1 MNELHIDKTHWK
13 KTKIGELLYKT
24 EYNDKE
30 HASERYNRFIK
41 MEHLDAYSL
50 NIHRWGDST
59 TEEIPPTFYKVF
71 KQGQILYPT
80 RNPQL
85 KRTALASF
93 DGICGEKTLT
103 LSLNEDNDGYVPFI
117 AHVFHSSRFIEYA
130 TNARIGSTNPHIR
143 WRDVADYEFLLP
155 PKAEQKRLAEL
166 LWAADEVVEKEKRE
180 MEAIKVFKD
189 RQMSYLLN
197 GYQHTQNDGKPDG
210 WERLTISDLGV
221 VSTSSVD
228 KKQRPKEKTV
238 SLINYMDVYTSK
250 TKKITSDIE
259 LMQVTAPDKQIKGNQ
274 VNIGDI
280 LFTPSSETKDD
291 IGHSAV
297 VYEDLP
303 NTLYSYHLVRLRFN
317 REIDLDFKRYLFN
330 NPSTLAYFTK
340 RAQGITRMT
349 LSLDDFNETPV
360 LLPPLSEQRQI
371 ALKLSSIDSA
381 IERIEKSI
389 WLSQQIKQELI
400 NKVF

>member
-13 KTKIGELLYKT
+13 KYRFDEMVQNIAERVEPSQTDLDVYVGLEHIDPDCLHLSRHGHPSDVGGTKL
-24 EYNDKE
+24 
-30 HASERYNRFIK
+30 R
-41 MEHLDAYSL
+41 
-50 NIHRWGDST
+50 
-59 TEEIPPTFYKVF
+59 FYKGDIIF
-71 KQGQILYPT
+71 GRRRAYQRK
-80 RNPQL
+80 
-85 KRTALASF
+85 TALATT
-93 DGICGEKTLT
+93 DGICSAHAMVVRAK
-103 LSLNEDNDGYVPFI
+103 EDVVDPMFLPFL
-117 AHVFHSSRFIEYA
+117 FHSKSFIDMA
-130 TNARIGSTNPHIR
+130 ITISVGGLSPTVNWKDIAKQ
-143 WRDVADYEFLLP
+143 EFLLP

-180 MEAIKVFKD
+180 REALKVFKD

-197 GYQHTQNDGKPDG
+197 GHQHIQNNGKPDD
-210 WERLTISDLGV
+210 WERLTISDLGI

-228 KKQRPKEKTV
+228 KKQRPGEKIV

-250 TKKITSDIE
+250 SKKITSDIE
-259 LMQVTAPDKQIKGNQ
+259 FMQVTAPDKQIDNNQ

-303 NTLYSYHLVRLRFN
+303 NTLYSYHLVRLQFN

-360 LLPPLSEQRQI
+360 LLPPLSEQKQI

-381 IERIEKSI
+381 IERIEKNI
-389 WLSQQIKQELI
+389 LFSQQIKQELI
-400 NKVF
+400 DKIL

>member
-1 MNELHIDKTHWK
+1 MNELNIDKTHWK
-13 KTKIGELLYKT
+13 KYRFGDVAIQTKDVVDIENTNLTRYVAGE
-24 EYNDKE
+24 
-30 HASERYNRFIK
+30 HMGSEDIHIRKWGTVGDGYLGPAFIRK
-41 MEHLDAYSL
+41 FSK
-50 NIHRWGDST
+50 GD
-59 TEEIPPTFYKVF
+59 
-71 KQGQILYPT
+71 ILYGSRRT
-80 RNPQL
+80 YL
-85 KRTALASF
+85 KKVAIADF
-93 DGICGEKTLT
+93 DGITANTTFVIKANEKLIEPVLLAHLM
-103 LSLNEDNDGYVPFI
+103 LSHNFTEYSVTN
-117 AHVFHSSRFIEYA
+117 SR
-130 TNARIGSTNPHIR
+130 GSVNPYIN
-143 WRDVADYEFLLP
+143 WKDIADYEFLLP

-180 MEAIKVFKD
+180 REALKVFKD

-197 GYQHTQNDGKPDG
+197 GHQHIQNNGKPDD
-210 WERLTISDLGV
+210 WERLTISDLGI

-228 KKQRPKEKTV
+228 KKQRPGEKIV

-250 TKKITSDIE
+250 SKKITSDIE
-259 LMQVTAPDKQIKGNQ
+259 FMLVTAPDKQIDNNQ

-303 NTLYSYHLVRLRFN
+303 NTLYSYHLVRLQFN

-360 LLPPLSEQRQI
+360 LLPPLSEQKQI

-389 WLSQQIKQELI
+389 FFSQQIKQELI
-400 NKVF
+400 DKIF